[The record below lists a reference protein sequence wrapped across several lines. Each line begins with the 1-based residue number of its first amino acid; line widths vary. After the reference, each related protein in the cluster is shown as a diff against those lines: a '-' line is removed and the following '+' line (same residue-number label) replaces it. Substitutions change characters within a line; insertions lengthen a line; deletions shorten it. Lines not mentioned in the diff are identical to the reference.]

1 MGRGASGR
9 RRRSERVKVLLDE
22 MLPIGVVLIPHN
34 DIDLIR
40 PYAGELLDAVANVTP
55 RLVVRIP
62 AG

>member
-1 MGRGASGR
+1 M
-9 RRRSERVKVLLDE
+9 KVLLDE

-34 DIDLIR
+34 DSDLIR
-40 PYAGELLDAVANVTP
+40 PCAGELLDAVANVTP